1 MKVSTEVINLA
12 DARVLKGQRAWA
24 SIKTTAAEQRE
35 LWRQVGEALLV
46 GRRLHKAN
54 QQFSQWCAEAGFD
67 MERHDRA
74 DAMWLAQNWVETG
87 DGTPSGLT
95 HPHRI
100 RAWFNENTQA
110 STLGSFDEDL
120 TITPAVE
127 LDQRS
132 AERLAKVI
140 NRAKSGG
147 EGSDIA
153 KRHLEA
159 VAKKHSVT
167 AEKLEEAVSHA
178 APYAYFQFSPAQVQ
192 SLVEFRQDVLQAYRD
207 MREEGLTKEAV
218 VALYMNIVQEIQQG
232 E

>member
-1 MKVSTEVINLA
+1 
-12 DARVLKGQRAWA
+12 
-24 SIKTTAAEQRE
+24 
-35 LWRQVGEALLV
+35 V
-46 GRRLHKAN
+46 GRRLHKAD
-54 QQFSQWCAEAGFD
+54 QQFSQWCKEFGFD
-67 MERHDRA
+67 MDARVRS
-74 DAMWLAQNWVETG
+74 DAMWFAQSG
-87 DGTPSGLT
+87 FQPLGTDAS
-95 HPHRI
+95 HPTRI
-100 RAWFNENTQA
+100 RMLFNENTRA

-120 TITPAVE
+120 TLTPTVE

-140 NRAKSGG
+140 NRAKAGG
-147 EGSDIA
+147 VGSDIA